1 MSKCDSD
8 ACVSYSV
15 VCACVCVRVCG
26 PMVGGGGEW
35 GPVGRYLTNIYGI
48 QIYNGM

>member
-15 VCACVCVRVCG
+15 VCAYVCVRVCG
-26 PMVGGGGEW
+26 PMGGEG